1 MNVAVGAVAIRR
13 SHHSDDSARRMEPAA
28 IGRPNVPPIV
38 DSTGV
43 IEVRVETLSLSGL
56 VAASRTNKPEK
67 LDDFLE
73 SRSSQSL

>member
-1 MNVAVGAVAIRR
+1 
-13 SHHSDDSARRMEPAA
+13 MEPAA